1 MSVTVENIV
10 AAHGHIACG
19 MRETQD
25 NRELG
30 ARGHGNRF
38 RFSRPQMW
46 KGFVKRPGKGILGP
60 NDRAQAAHA
69 TARQ

>member
-1 MSVTVENIV
+1 MSVTVEDIV

-30 ARGHGNRF
+30 ARGNSRF
-38 RFSRPQMW
+38 PLPLL
-46 KGFVKRPGKGILGP
+46 PG
-60 NDRAQAAHA
+60 DRAHPDGL
-69 TARQ
+69 